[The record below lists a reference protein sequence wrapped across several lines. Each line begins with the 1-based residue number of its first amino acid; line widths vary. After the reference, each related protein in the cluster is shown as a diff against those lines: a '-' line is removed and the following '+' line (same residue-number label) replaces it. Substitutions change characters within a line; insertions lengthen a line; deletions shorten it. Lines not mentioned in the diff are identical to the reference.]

1 MSNRF
6 EILTEYRKTNE
17 QLDELKATEARQV
30 EPCHHE
36 TITIEP
42 KYGRQMQE
50 LSAKCDYLNMILE
63 AMAASED

>member
-1 MSNRF
+1 MSNRS
-6 EILTEYRKTNE
+6 EILTEYRKANE

-30 EPCHHE
+30 EPCYQQ
-36 TITIEP
+36 TITIRP
-42 KYGRQMQE
+42 KYGQQMQE

>member
-1 MSNRF
+1 MSNRS
-6 EILTEYRKTNE
+6 EILTEYRQVNE

-42 KYGRQMQE
+42 KYGQQMQK
-50 LSAKCDYLNMILE
+50 LSAKHDYLNMILE